1 MPLLLDSLF
10 SSIALGHL
18 MVDLLNGSRPVLLA
32 YLSEP
37 LGLTNANIAVIST
50 LYVATASITQPIFG
64 WLSDRFGPRW
74 LAAGGLLW
82 MMAFFM
88 LAMFLSGTDALVF
101 LVIASL
107 GSAALHPAGAM
118 QATVRGRTHYA
129 GRETTAASFFFMF
142 GQVGLFMGPIITGP
156 LLDRFG
162 LPGLLIPA
170 GVCLPVALNA
180 GWQLRHTR
188 PAHASEKLNAAGNIQ
203 HGLWFIIT
211 LTIIAVLQA
220 WAQQNMVTFIPK
232 YLSDLGQTPAVYGLI
247 AGLFMGGSALGN
259 VLGGHLADRFGKR
272 RIAGL
277 MLALAS
283 IPLFSISLVGWSPW
297 LFLLVPLSGLLTGSV
312 HSIIVVIAQSVIRG
326 GMALASGLT
335 LGIMFTAGAFGT
347 LLSGPLAD
355 AWGFPLVFRMTAGL
369 VLVASLA
376 TWQLKEPVQ
385 NRALVETHF
394 GQD

>member
-18 MVDLLNGSRPVLLA
+18 MVDLLNGARPVLLA

-37 LGLTNANIAVIST
+37 LGLTNADIALIST
-50 LYVATASITQPIFG
+50 LYIATASITQPVFG
-64 WLSDRFGPRW
+64 WLTDRFGPRW
-74 LAAGGLLW
+74 LASGGLLW
-82 MMAFFM
+82 MMVFFM
-88 LAMFLSGTDALVF
+88 LAMFLPGSEALVF

-129 GRETTAASFFFMF
+129 GRETTAASYFFMF
-142 GQVGLFMGPIITGP
+142 GQLGFFFGPILAGP
-156 LLDRFG
+156 LLGSFG
-162 LPGLLIPA
+162 LYGLLIPA
-170 GVCLPVALNA
+170 GLCLPVALNA

-188 PAHASEKLNAAGNIQ
+188 PVQTSEKAHAAGKISYD
-203 HGLWFIIT
+203 LWFIVT
-211 LTIIAVLQA
+211 LTTIAVLQA

-232 YLSDLGQTPAVYGLI
+232 YLKDLGQTPAVYGLI

-259 VLGGHLADRFGKR
+259 VLGGYLADRFGKR

-283 IPLFSISLVGWSPW
+283 IPLFLISLVGWSPW
-297 LFLLVPLSGLLTGSV
+297 LFVLVPLSGLLTGSV
-312 HSIIVVIAQSVIRG
+312 HSIVVVIAQSVIRG

-347 LLSGPLAD
+347 LFSGPLAD
-355 AWGFPLVFRMTAGL
+355 AWGFPLVFQMTAGL
-369 VLVASLA
+369 VVIAALA
-376 TWQLKEPVQ
+376 TLQLKETASELSV
-385 NRALVETHF
+385 AEA
-394 GQD
+394 

>member
-32 YLSEP
+32 FLSEP
-37 LGLTNANIAVIST
+37 LRLTNADIALIST
-50 LYVATASITQPIFG
+50 LYVTTASITQPVFG
-64 WLSDRFGPRW
+64 WLSDRVGPRW
-74 LAAGGLLW
+74 LAAGGLFW

-88 LAMFLSGTDALVF
+88 LAMFLPGTESLVF

-142 GQVGLFMGPIITGP
+142 GQVGLFLGPIIAGP

-162 LPGLLIPA
+162 LYGLLIPA
-170 GVCLPVALNA
+170 GLCLPVALNA

-188 PAHASEKLNAAGNIQ
+188 PTVASEKVQSAGKIR
-203 HGLWFIIT
+203 HGLGFIIT
-211 LTIIAVLQA
+211 LTTVAVLQA

-232 YLSDLGQTPAVYGLI
+232 YLNDLGQTPALYGLI

-259 VLGGHLADRFGKR
+259 VLGGQLADRFGKR
-272 RIAGL
+272 RVAGTA
-277 MLALAS
+277 LALAS
-283 IPLFSISLVGWSPW
+283 IPLFLLSLVGWSPW
-297 LFLLVPLSGLLTGSV
+297 LFLLVPLSGMLTGSV
-312 HSIIVVIAQSVIRG
+312 HSIIVVIAQGLIRG

-347 LLSGPLAD
+347 LLSGSLAD
-355 AWGFPLVFRMTAGL
+355 AWGFPLVFQMTAGL
-369 VLVASLA
+369 VLTAALA
-376 TWQLKEPVQ
+376 TLQLKETVSRQ
-385 NRALVETHF
+385 SLAET
-394 GQD
+394 

>member
-37 LGLTNANIAVIST
+37 LGLTNANIGLIST
-50 LYVATASITQPIFG
+50 LYIATASITQPVFG

-74 LAAGGLLW
+74 LAAGGLFW
-82 MMAFFM
+82 MMFFFM
-88 LAMFLSGTDALVF
+88 LAMFLPGKEPLFF
-101 LVIASL
+101 LVVASL

-118 QATVRGRTHYA
+118 QATLRGRTHYA

-142 GQVGLFMGPIITGP
+142 GQLGFFFGPIITGP
-156 LLDRFG
+156 LLGTFG
-162 LPGLLIPA
+162 LYGLLIPA
-170 GVCLPVALNA
+170 GLCLPVALNA

-188 PAHASEKLNAAGNIQ
+188 PASVSEKVQAVSKIS
-203 HGLWFIIT
+203 HSIWFIVT
-211 LTIIAVLQA
+211 LTTIAVLQA

-232 YLSDLGQTPAVYGLI
+232 YLKDLGQTPAIYGLI

-259 VLGGHLADRFGKR
+259 VLGGHLADRFGKGR
-272 RIAGL
+272 VAGT
-277 MLALAS
+277 MLALAG
-283 IPLFSISLVGWSPW
+283 IPLFLISLVGWSPW
-297 LFLLVPLSGLLTGSV
+297 LFLLVPLSGMLTGSV

-355 AWGFPLVFRMTAGL
+355 AWGFPLVFQMTAGL
-369 VLVASLA
+369 VLAAALA
-376 TWQLKEPVQ
+376 TLQLKES
-385 NRALVETHF
+385 ASKLGIAEA
-394 GQD
+394 

>member
-10 SSIALGHL
+10 SSIAFGHF

-37 LGLTNANIAVIST
+37 LGLTNANIGLIST
-50 LYVATASITQPIFG
+50 LYVATASITQPAFG

-82 MMAFFM
+82 MMVFFT
-88 LAMFLSGTDALVF
+88 LAMFLPGTEALLF

-129 GRETTAASFFFMF
+129 GRETTAASFFFLF
-142 GQVGLFMGPIITGP
+142 GQMGLFLGPIIAGP

-162 LPGLLIPA
+162 LLGLLIPA
-170 GVCLPVALNA
+170 GLCLPVALNA

-188 PAHASEKLNAAGNIQ
+188 PAHATEKVRSASKIR
-203 HGLWFIIT
+203 HGIGFIVI
-211 LTIIAVLQA
+211 LTTVAVLQA
-220 WAQQNMVTFIPK
+220 WAQQNMITFIPK
-232 YLSDLGQTPAVYGLI
+232 YLKDLGQTPAIYGLI

-259 VLGGHLADRFGKR
+259 VLGGHLADRFGKQR
-272 RIAGL
+272 VAGA
-277 MLALAS
+277 MLALAG
-283 IPLFSISLVGWSPW
+283 IPLFLISMVGWSPW
-297 LFLLVPLSGLLTGSV
+297 LFLLVPLSGMLTGSV
-312 HSIIVVIAQSVIRG
+312 HSIIVVIAQGIIRG

-335 LGIMFTAGAFGT
+335 LGIMFTAGSFGT

-355 AWGFPLVFRMTAGL
+355 AWGFPLVFQMTAGL
-369 VLVASLA
+369 VLVAALA
-376 TWQLKEPVQ
+376 TLRLTEPLLRQ
-385 NRALVETHF
+385 SLVET
-394 GQD
+394 